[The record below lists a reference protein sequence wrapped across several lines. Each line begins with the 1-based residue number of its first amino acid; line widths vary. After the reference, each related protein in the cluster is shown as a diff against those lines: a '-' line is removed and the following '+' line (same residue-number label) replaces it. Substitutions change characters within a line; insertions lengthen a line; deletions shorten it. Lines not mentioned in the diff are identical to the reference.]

1 MGWDKCCIKIRL
13 ELNLHKRWWISSFV
27 WRNIQGLVTRGKDWV
42 YVLLFPENTVNCLKV
57 PCKVDTLIISEPSLT
72 SHNETF
78 LAYRLWIAV
87 SSIISGPG
95 CKEWLFFLYIF
106 LPPPPAGCRHRQYA
120 RTGFQSVQQYQQ
132 HLRTFLKQFSRPTS
146 DFVNK
151 KYLGRNGVRGKSDLC
166 FNVPSR

>member
-1 MGWDKCCIKIRL
+1 MVNFFFCVKKYSGFGDQRERL
-13 ELNLHKRWWISSFV
+13 SICAPFSREHS
-27 WRNIQGLVTRGKDWV
+27 
-42 YVLLFPENTVNCLKV
+42 YCLKV

-151 KYLGRNGVRGKSDLC
+151 KYSGRNGVRGKSDLC